1 MSDDRQF
8 GEGQDNYL
16 QGIRSAAEAAKQA
29 GFRRRFSWHSGWR
42 SNGQRGRSY
51 SASRYGDWQSG
62 SQRSPSERLLAAV
75 GRRTLSGVVSPPH
88 AL

>member
-62 SQRSPSERLLAAV
+62 VRDRRRNGCWRAV